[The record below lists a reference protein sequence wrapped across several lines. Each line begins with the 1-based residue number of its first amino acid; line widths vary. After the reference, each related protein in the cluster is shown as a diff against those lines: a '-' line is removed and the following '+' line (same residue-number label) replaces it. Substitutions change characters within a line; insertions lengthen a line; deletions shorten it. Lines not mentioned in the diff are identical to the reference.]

1 MWQSGYDDGRSNSK
15 GADKKAAAAEKEDK
29 TNPDPPSQI
38 PTIPRKQ
45 LAFGDTSLRYVRA
58 CRSICLL
65 RETPL
70 PRPHLTAT
78 LQAAAKNIPFYL
90 FLEVSLIVYIYKN
103 PWPGCKVV
111 WEKDGVPDDVL
122 VVTAIAQLIM
132 LMSQCS
138 DSMETEPYL
147 EAYKQYN
154 VVLSLTSLLHL
165 ETYLP
170 R

>member
-1 MWQSGYDDGRSNSK
+1 MSKYLSIKGDPVATPPFNGYLTGRRQK
-15 GADKKAAAAEKEDK
+15 Y
-29 TNPDPPSQI
+29 T
-38 PTIPRKQ
+38 
-45 LAFGDTSLRYVRA
+45 
-58 CRSICLL
+58 
-65 RETPL
+65 
-70 PRPHLTAT
+70 
-78 LQAAAKNIPFYL
+78 FYL